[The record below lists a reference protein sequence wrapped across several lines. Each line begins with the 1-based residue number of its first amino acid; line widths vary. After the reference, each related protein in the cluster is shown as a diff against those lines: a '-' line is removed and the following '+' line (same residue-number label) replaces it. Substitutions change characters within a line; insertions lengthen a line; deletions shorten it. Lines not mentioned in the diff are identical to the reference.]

1 VQRGIFR
8 SLFAVDFNSFV
19 QQKLIIEYKT
29 NQLHR
34 QNGFSINGAGP
45 SMLAR
50 KTAESMVS
58 R

>member
-1 VQRGIFR
+1 M
-8 SLFAVDFNSFV
+8 DFNSFV

-50 KTAESMVS
+50 KTAESMGFLAEIRES